1 MVTPGSVACCSVSC
15 AMENL
20 SRLSAGNA
28 EGEGL
33 ADANGRPL
41 TAPVPSTR
49 SEAVLDSISSATEAP
64 EKATRGL
71 LKFVEK
77 LSEGVLQKSIFPG
90 TKPSTMRRAPA
101 CSTSGSLFH
110 DLVLWSYSKSMS
122 SNGSHDFS

>member
-15 AMENL
+15 AMESL

-49 SEAVLDSISSATEAP
+49 SGAVLDSIFSSATEAP

-77 LSEGVLQKSIFPG
+77 LSLRV
-90 TKPSTMRRAPA
+90 
-101 CSTSGSLFH
+101 
-110 DLVLWSYSKSMS
+110 Y
-122 SNGSHDFS
+122 